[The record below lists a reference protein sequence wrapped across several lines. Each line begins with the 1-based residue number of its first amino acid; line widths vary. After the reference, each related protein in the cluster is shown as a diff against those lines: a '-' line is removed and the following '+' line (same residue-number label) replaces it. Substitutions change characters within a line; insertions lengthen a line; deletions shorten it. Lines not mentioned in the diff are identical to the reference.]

1 MKISTRIFA
10 GFASVIVLL
19 AIVAS
24 LGVFELNVLGDA
36 FSRYRAL
43 ALQTNN
49 SGRVQANMLLA
60 RMNVKN
66 FIIHASEENIKG
78 VQERAGKTLQLN
90 DELLAL
96 VSDATKKEQLQ
107 LVSTELSAYLAAF
120 NKVTQLQTQ
129 RNQLVVSSLDAKGP
143 LMERKIT
150 AIMKSARE
158 DNDADAAYRAG
169 LTLRELLL
177 ARLYAT
183 KYLVTNE
190 EAAYERVN
198 KEMAGMT
205 QSQQELLADLQNP
218 ERRKLASEVIQLSKE
233 YANSFVS
240 VHSVINERNA
250 LIEGTLDTIGPE
262 IANMIETMKL
272 EIKAEQDILGPQV
285 VETIENDSR
294 IQLVSSITAGI
305 VGIIIA
311 FLIGRSI
318 STPIVNM
325 TSSMQA
331 LANGNLETEIPGQ
344 DRKDEIREMAEAVQI
359 FKENAVE
366 RARLEA
372 DQAKQEERAEVEKK
386 ATLNKLADDFQSGVQ
401 GVVDT
406 VTTSSTQL
414 QSTAQDLSGVVRT
427 ANDQTASVS
436 SASEQ
441 AASNVQSVASAA
453 EELSA
458 SIREISN
465 QVGRSSEIATTAVN
479 EATKADEMVNGLD
492 TAAQK
497 VGDVVQLIT
506 DIAEQTNL
514 LALNA
519 TIEAARAGDAGKG
532 FAVVASE
539 VKNLANQTARAT
551 DEISKQIGE
560 IQTASLEAV
569 QSIKGIARTISE
581 ISTITGS
588 VSNAVD
594 EQNAATAEIAQNI
607 QQVAAGTDQ
616 VSSNIAGISES
627 IGKTDTSANDVLTAA
642 DGLSEQSGILR
653 NQVSTFIEKIRA
665 A

>member
-10 GFASVIVLL
+10 GFASVIALL
-19 AIVAS
+19 AIVAGM
-24 LGVFELNVLGDA
+24 GVLELNSVGDG

-49 SGRVQANMLLA
+49 AGRVQANMLLA

-66 FIIHASEENIKG
+66 FIIDASDKNIEG
-78 VQERAGKTLQLN
+78 VQERAGSTLQLN

-96 VSDATKKEQLQ
+96 VDDTQKKEQLQ
-107 LVSTELSAYLAAF
+107 TVSDQLSTYVTAF
-120 NKVTQLQTQ
+120 NNVTKLQKQ
-129 RNQLVVSSLDAKGP
+129 RDDVVVNSLDTIGP

-150 AIMKSARE
+150 AIMRSAKE

-177 ARLYAT
+177 ARLYAA
-183 KYLVTNE
+183 KYLITNE
-190 EAAYERVN
+190 EAAYQRVN
-198 KEMAGMT
+198 KEVASMT
-205 QSQQELLADLQNP
+205 KSQHELLAVLQNP
-218 ERRKLASEVIQLSKE
+218 TRRKLASEVIQLSKE
-233 YANSFVS
+233 YANSFVA
-240 VHSVINERNA
+240 VHTVINERNT
-250 LIEGTLDTIGPE
+250 LIRGTLDKIGPE
-262 IANMIETMKL
+262 IAGLIETMKL
-272 EIKAEQDILGPQV
+272 EIKGEQDILGPQMV
-285 VETIENDSR
+285 DQIKKDTQ
-294 IQLVSSITAGI
+294 IQLIFSVVAGL
-305 VGIIIA
+305 VGIILA
-311 FLIGRSI
+311 FFIGRSI
-318 STPIVNM
+318 SVPIVNM
-325 TSSMQA
+325 TDSMQA
-331 LANGNLETEIPGQ
+331 LAGGNLETEISGQ
-344 DRKDEIREMAEAVQI
+344 DRKDEIREMAGAVQV

-372 DQAKQEERAEVEKK
+372 DQAKQDERLETEKRV
-386 ATLNKLADDFQSGVQ
+386 TMNKLADDFESSVQ
-401 GVVDT
+401 GVVQT
-406 VTTSSTQL
+406 VSTSSSQL
-414 QSTAQDLSGVVRT
+414 QTTAQTLSGVVRT
-427 ANDQTASVS
+427 ANEQTASVS
-436 SASEQ
+436 SASDQ

-465 QVGRSSEIATTAVN
+465 QVGRSSEIAKTAVD

-551 DEISKQIGE
+551 DEIGKQIGE
-560 IQTASLEAV
+560 IQSASLEAV
-569 QSIKGIARTISE
+569 GSIKGIARTISE
-581 ISTITGS
+581 INSITEG
-588 VSNAVD
+588 VSSSVD
-594 EQNAATAEIAQNI
+594 EQNTATAEIARNV

-616 VSSNIAGISES
+616 VSSNIAGISDS
-627 IGKTDTSANDVLTAA
+627 IGKTDASAKDVLTAA

-653 NQVSTFIEKIRA
+653 DQVSGFIQKIRNA
-665 A
+665 

>member
-10 GFASVIVLL
+10 GFASVIALL
-19 AIVAS
+19 AVVAS
-24 LGVFELNVLGDA
+24 LGVFELNILGDA
-36 FSRYRAL
+36 FTRYRTL

-66 FIIHASEENIKG
+66 FIIHASEENIKR
-78 VQERAGKTLQLN
+78 VQDRASKTLQLN

-318 STPIVNM
+318 STPIINM

-653 NQVSTFIEKIRA
+653 SQVSTFIEKIRA